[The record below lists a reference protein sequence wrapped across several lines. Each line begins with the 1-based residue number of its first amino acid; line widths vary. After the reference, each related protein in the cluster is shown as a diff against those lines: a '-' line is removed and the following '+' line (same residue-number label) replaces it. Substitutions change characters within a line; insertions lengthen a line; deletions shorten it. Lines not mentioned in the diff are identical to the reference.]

1 MIKKYSKVNKTDID
15 SFIEIIGKNNVF
27 FDEETLKNYSTD
39 HTENLSFF
47 PEIVIKPINSIEISK
62 IIKYCNKRLIPITP
76 CGARTGLSGG
86 SLPIYGGVTLST
98 ERLNKII
105 ELDKRNLQATVEPG
119 VINKVFKDFVEKENL
134 FYPPDP
140 AS

>member
-76 CGARTGLSGG
+76 SENRKTTYVTNLLDFC
-86 SLPIYGGVTLST
+86 SLI
-98 ERLNKII
+98 
-105 ELDKRNLQATVEPG
+105 
-119 VINKVFKDFVEKENL
+119 
-134 FYPPDP
+134 
-140 AS
+140 